1 MKSKCHGKLCA
12 KYLEYRKNIYDCN
25 KCKCKGY
32 FAKYCPNTD
41 SSLRDD
47 KSDRNGQS
55 LSN

>member
-12 KYLEYRKNIYDCN
+12 KYLEYRKNTYDCN